1 MDTATVNTPP
11 ADASSVDVPSMKE
24 VAADPKLDQ
33 SKQKKPSLNTGR
45 VGEGGPQRNGV
56 KGPQQPQGF
65 RPRPA
70 VIPGKIEEPTRQN
83 VFVPPS
89 SIFFTQRSIPSHF
102 ADGKSLQETFD
113 MIAKREI
120 RKRDLPMID
129 VVWKEGAYW
138 TLSNRRLAVFS
149 ELQRRNLAKQ
159 VKINIVPF
167 QDRYHAHLEPF
178 FAFWRKRQQGG
189 GASAFHPVPG
199 GMPEGWGGEAP
210 VFSPNLTGEITVTEK
225 STPMVTGEGALP
237 SSPGKSLPPLVK
249 LSSSEDENV
258 GQASTQLKRPRNS
271 DVKPLLKTA
280 IANGAKRASAAAAAT
295 VVPRADVNNNNACS
309 CNHVVNVVNKARRK
323 TQPLSSFFL
332 LNRPSREY
340 DPSLKKPAEVKSE
353 FVCGCGHGEATLER
367 LGKHKDRTGHACW
380 NNESYD
386 SLRDLILNED
396 LRISMGGG
404 SDA

>member
-1 MDTATVNTPP
+1 MY
-11 ADASSVDVPSMKE
+11 S
-24 VAADPKLDQ
+24 
-33 SKQKKPSLNTGR
+33 
-45 VGEGGPQRNGV
+45 
-56 KGPQQPQGF
+56 
-65 RPRPA
+65 
-70 VIPGKIEEPTRQN
+70 
-83 VFVPPS
+83 
-89 SIFFTQRSIPSHF
+89 SIPSHF

-113 MIAKREI
+113 LIAKREI

-178 FAFWRKRQQGG
+178 FAFWRKLQQQQGAYG
-189 GASAFHPVPG
+189 GPSVFHPVPS

-210 VFSPNLTGEITVTEK
+210 IFSPNLTGEITVTEK
-225 STPMVTGEGALP
+225 STPMVTGEGVP

-258 GQASTQLKRPRNS
+258 LANEVKAVASAVMQVSTQLKRPRNNNNN

-280 IANGAKRASAAAAAT
+280 IANGAKRASAAA
-295 VVPRADVNNNNACS
+295 VVPRVDVNNNHACNCS
-309 CNHVVNVVNKARRK
+309 HVVNVVNKAKKK

-340 DPSLKKPAEVKSE
+340 DSSLKKPAEVKSE
-353 FVCGCGHGEATLER
+353 FVCGCGHGEATLEK